1 MSKKESQNDI
11 DQSHMTTPD
20 TFAERL
26 QVLEENFLYQE
37 KMIDTLNEVIIEQQ
51 TQLNALHDDISRL
64 QAILSTLQDHPDN
77 GEDPP
82 PPHY

>member
-1 MSKKESQNDI
+1 MSDKEPQND
-11 DQSHMTTPD
+11 MTCPNVLV
-20 TFAERL
+20 ERL

-37 KMIDTLNEVIIEQQ
+37 KMIDALNEVIIEQQ

-64 QAILSTLQDHPDN
+64 QTILSAMQDHTDN
-77 GEDPP
+77 GDEPP

>member
-1 MSKKESQNDI
+1 MATRNDLV
-11 DQSHMTTPD
+11 
-20 TFAERL
+20 ERL

-37 KMIDTLNEVIIEQQ
+37 KMIDALNEVIIEQQ
-51 TQLNALHDDISRL
+51 TQLNSLHSEISRL
-64 QAILSTLQDHPDN
+64 QAILSTMQDHPDK

>member
-1 MSKKESQNDI
+1 MSEKECQND
-11 DQSHMTTPD
+11 MTIPD
-20 TFAERL
+20 AFAERL

-37 KMIDTLNEVIIEQQ
+37 KMIDALNEVIIEQQ
-51 TQLNALHDDISRL
+51 TQLNSLHDEISRL
-64 QAILSTLQDHPDN
+64 QAILSTMQDHPDN